1 MNDRFFQD
9 LPTSEQYARELN
21 RIRDRKKTVQTTR
34 SLISG
39 LLVVAAMVIMFS
51 TLCMPVLRV
60 TGAGMMPTL
69 RHSEIVLCNR
79 WSDYTHG
86 DIIALQYNNKILLK
100 RVIGLPGDLIEIDA
114 QGNVSV
120 NGQPLNEP
128 YVETLSLGQ
137 CDVSFPLEVP
147 ENRVFVLGDDREN
160 SIDSRIS
167 AVGCIADEYIIGKVV
182 FRVLPA
188 ERMTLL

>member
-1 MNDRFFQD
+1 MSEQFLQD

-21 RIRDRKKTVQTTR
+21 RIRDRKKTTRTTR
-34 SLISG
+34 SLIAG

-60 TGAGMMPTL
+60 TGSGMMPTL

-79 WSDYTHG
+79 WCDYTRG

-100 RVIGLPGDLIEIDA
+100 RVIGLPGDLIEIDG
-114 QGNVSV
+114 QGTVSV

-128 YVETLSLGQ
+128 YVEMLSLGQ

-188 ERMTLL
+188 ARMTLL